1 MNKEHTT
8 ETNAK
13 SPIPKKKSQG
23 RKWKAGIGLLMAAFL
38 LQILARRLSG
48 FGQWYA
54 VTVYPILVRDVWPVP
69 FFRGGAWP
77 VRLPCGNRPPG
88 DFPHTK
94 GVKMWAGRGA

>member
-1 MNKEHTT
+1 MNKEHTP

-54 VTVYPILVRDVWPVP
+54 VTVYPILVRVIGGMFGLFP
-69 FFRGGAWP
+69 FSVAELGLYAFL
-77 VRLPCGNRPPG
+77 V
-88 DFPHTK
+88 
-94 GVKMWAGRGA
+94 